1 MGRLREQ
8 MKGDPEM
15 LLDYLGRYTHRI
27 AIGNHRITKMQD
39 GEVSFLWRDYSDRN
53 KNKIMRL
60 HASEFIR
67 RFLLHVLPAR
77 FVKIRYYGL
86 LANRNSKSMLSQ
98 CRRLLAVNVKVRN
111 KNVTETWQEFLLRV
125 CRIDLIKCSFCK
137 KGRMIRKEVILPVRC
152 NSPPLERRTW

>member
-1 MGRLREQ
+1 
-8 MKGDPEM
+8 M
-15 LLDYLGRYTHRI
+15 LLDYLGRYFHRI
-27 AIGNHRITKMQD
+27 TIGNHRILKMQD

-60 HASEFIR
+60 HASEFNR

-98 CRRLLAVNVKVRN
+98 CRVAASFNSF
-111 KNVTETWQEFLLRV
+111 FLKLPHQ
-125 CRIDLIKCSFCK
+125 K
-137 KGRMIRKEVILPVRC
+137 K
-152 NSPPLERRTW
+152 T